1 MVCEHHPCPVPGE
14 QLPSN
19 LAPRL
24 PSKQNRRSER
34 RKRVASASNRLREF
48 VLRTASHNARSLR
61 RPEAI
66 ELTLSYMRKQRLDVL
81 ASQETWREGFSIE
94 DNKGY
99 IIINNNR
106 DGARRRGVCIILA
119 PRLIKAWDATQRET
133 LRRGRCCIAV
143 ALAKGR
149 GRGHENS
156 YRNVCLVQW

>member
-1 MVCEHHPCPVPGE
+1 MVGDHHPCLVPGE

-24 PSKQNRRSER
+24 SSKQNRRSER

-48 VLRTASHNARSLR
+48 VLRTASHNARGLR

-66 ELTLSYMRKQRLDVL
+66 ELILSYMRKRRLDVY

-106 DGARRRGVCIILA
+106 GGAHRRGAGTTLA
-119 PRLIKAWDATQRET
+119 PS
-133 LRRGRCCIAV
+133 RGAAI
-143 ALAKGR
+143 
-149 GRGHENS
+149 
-156 YRNVCLVQW
+156 